1 MTLQTKLKFNVRPDQ
16 LSRLRS
22 LPLFR
27 KISTGRAKT
36 RSLSTTY
43 FDTRRGDLRGMGV
56 SLRVRR
62 DDGNYLQ
69 TLKATAEAV
78 GNARVGYAF
87 ESTVS
92 SERPAIS
99 LISPPSL
106 RRRIQDV
113 GAEQLKPLI
122 RVDVNRTDRTV
133 SVGEGHQALLEIEEG
148 EIQAGGKSITVADVE
163 LSASEIPLHQLYELA
178 LNVHEKVALY
188 PVAESESEIGY
199 RHLGLTA
206 RTDPDGRSSP
216 MRKRKKIEKVFSG
229 VLQGCF
235 EKLQESATRLH
246 EGADISLASGDLAT
260 LVRLKTA
267 LRVFHHLMPEEQ
279 CEELLAEIEGF
290 TELFRAW
297 DGWETFD
304 KRLVGPARRRLGGDL
319 DLEPLHDIVEQYRRS
334 ARSWTRDALMSE
346 RFSGVL
352 LTLGYWLALGP
363 WREIGGF
370 PKSAAPTDPIT
381 PFARDVLSRKAQD
394 IGKMAKRAAKTGDN
408 LNRELAGEILD
419 LGDMIVLF
427 ADLYPAKKIELITMQ
442 IERVKAR
449 KDFLDALDNAWAN
462 LGKME
467 ASTDASAGPGA
478 FTAGVVLGWHTRSK
492 KTAERK
498 LDQHVEAVLAAKYPW
513 SRNQV

>member
-1 MTLQTKLKFNVRPDQ
+1 MALQTKLKFSVRPDQ

-27 KISTGRAKT
+27 KISTSRAKT

-43 FDTRRGDLRGMGV
+43 FDTRHGDLRGMGV

-62 DDGNYLQ
+62 DDGNFLQ
-69 TLKATAEAV
+69 TLKAMAEAV

-87 ESTVS
+87 EAAIF

-99 LISPPSL
+99 LISPPTL
-106 RRRIQDV
+106 RRRIQEV

-122 RVDVNRTDRTV
+122 RVDVSRTDRTV
-133 SVGEGHQALLEIEEG
+133 SVGEGHEAVLEIEEG
-148 EIQAGGKSITVADVE
+148 EIQAGDKSITVADVE

-206 RTDPDGRSSP
+206 RTDQEARSSP

-246 EGADISLASGDLAT
+246 EGAEISLASGDLAT

-267 LRVFHHLMPEEQ
+267 LRVFHHLVPEEQ
-279 CEELLAEIEGF
+279 CEELIAEIEGF
-290 TELFRAW
+290 IELFRAW
-297 DGWETFD
+297 EGWETFD
-304 KRLVGPARRRLGGDL
+304 KRLVRPAERRLGGDL
-319 DLEPLHDIVEQYRRS
+319 RVEPLRTIVDQYQQLARRM
-334 ARSWTRDALMSE
+334 ARDALMSE

-363 WREIGGF
+363 WREIGEF
-370 PKSAAPTDPIT
+370 PKGAAPTDPIT
-381 PFARDVLSRKAQD
+381 PFAREVLSQKAQE
-394 IGKMAKRAAKTGDN
+394 IGKISKRAAKTGDD
-408 LNRELAGEILD
+408 LGRELADDILD

-427 ADLYPAKKIELITMQ
+427 ADLYPAKKVEPINLQ
-442 IERVKAR
+442 IGRVTAR
-449 KDFLDALDNAWAN
+449 KAFLDALDNAWAN

-467 ASTDASAGPGA
+467 VFTDRPAGPGA

-498 LDQHVEAVLAAKYPW
+498 LNHHVEAVLAAKFPW
-513 SRNQV
+513 SRSQI